1 MFSSPDLHLPIL
13 TRFQDVEVN
22 RPGEKG
28 FRKKTPKPKKT
39 KDAEV
44 RVRQS
49 SVASAI
55 QRATTTTPILASVR

>member
-1 MFSSPDLHLPIL
+1 MFNSPDLDLPIL
-13 TRFQDVEVN
+13 TPVQDVEVN

-44 RVRQS
+44 RIRQL
-49 SVASAI
+49 SVASPN
-55 QRATTTTPILASVR
+55 QPATTASAPTNVR